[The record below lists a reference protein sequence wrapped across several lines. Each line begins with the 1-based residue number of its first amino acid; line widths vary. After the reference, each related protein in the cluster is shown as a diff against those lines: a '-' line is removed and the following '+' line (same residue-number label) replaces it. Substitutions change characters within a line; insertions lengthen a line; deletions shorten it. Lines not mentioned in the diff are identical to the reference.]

1 MDETPGPSD
10 PDEAADL
17 VGYSIHATDGEIGE
31 VDEHEITTGMSYLV
45 VRTRSSIFGKTVLLP
60 ATVIQRIDHEERAVY
75 VACTKHEIKL
85 APKYRDDRDPTSHR
99 DDILAYYSGSM
110 LRGPP
115 PRTAGSDHPT
125 LPSG

>member
-1 MDETPGPSD
+1 MHETPGWSD

-45 VRTRSSIFGKTVLLP
+45 VRTGSSIFGKTALLP
-60 ATVIQRIDHEERAVY
+60 ATVIQRIDHGEKAVY
-75 VACTKHEIKL
+75 VLCTKNDIKL
-85 APKYRDDRDPTSHR
+85 APEYRDDRDPKSHR

-110 LRGPP
+110 LRVRP
-115 PRTAGSDHPT
+115 PRG
-125 LPSG
+125 L